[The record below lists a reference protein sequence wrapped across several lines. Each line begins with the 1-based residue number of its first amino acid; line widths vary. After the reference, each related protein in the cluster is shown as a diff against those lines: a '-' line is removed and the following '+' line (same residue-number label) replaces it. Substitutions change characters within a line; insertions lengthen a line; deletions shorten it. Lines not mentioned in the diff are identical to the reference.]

1 MKHIRTTMENDRGY
15 VLVVA
20 LLIMAIL
27 SLIGVAG
34 MNTSIFETQVAG
46 NEWNAKR
53 TLYRADGGVT
63 LGAELVE
70 QNLGCEGIG
79 FKSTLIN
86 DTVMISNKLLSF
98 NGLATDDD
106 IVTKINAPATS
117 YDAAFSA
124 TGKLTKDD
132 IGYLFFGGETT
143 PLVGSGMEF
152 GTAILGVSASQGG
165 YGKLYEIHSQYLG
178 TKNSE
183 SIIESGWIHI
193 VGKEGSCIF

>member
-1 MKHIRTTMENDRGY
+1 MRR
-15 VLVVA
+15 
-20 LLIMAIL
+20 
-27 SLIGVAG
+27 
-34 MNTSIFETQVAG
+34 
-46 NEWNAKR
+46 
-53 TLYRADGGVT
+53 
-63 LGAELVE
+63 
-70 QNLGCEGIG
+70 
-79 FKSTLIN
+79 
-86 DTVMISNKLLSF
+86 
-98 NGLATDDD
+98 
-106 IVTKINAPATS
+106 
-117 YDAAFSA
+117 FSA